1 MSKKL
6 PTYSI
11 CNLLGADR
19 CMTEFV
25 VVRLREFVE
34 AHRDLQFPH
43 RHDFFQILLFTA
55 GGGRH
60 SIDFRQYAA
69 EAGQVYFMSPGQIHD
84 WDFDATTDGFLL
96 NFNESFFTS
105 ICHNPHFVRE
115 FPIFHNISGE
125 SVCHLNADTRAA
137 VGQIFE
143 QMLEEFSKN
152 EDFKADLLRGQL
164 IQLLVRLS
172 RAAAPMPRSAGVSK
186 HQLTMFRQFERL
198 IEQHFREK
206 HLPKTYAELMFVTP
220 NHLNALSNQ
229 VAGLPAGELI
239 RNRMLLEAKRLLA
252 NSDLLISQI
261 AAMLHFEDNAYF
273 TRFFK
278 KYTGATPERFRA
290 SFNSSIK

>member
-1 MSKKL
+1 
-6 PTYSI
+6 
-11 CNLLGADR
+11 
-19 CMTEFV
+19 MTEFV